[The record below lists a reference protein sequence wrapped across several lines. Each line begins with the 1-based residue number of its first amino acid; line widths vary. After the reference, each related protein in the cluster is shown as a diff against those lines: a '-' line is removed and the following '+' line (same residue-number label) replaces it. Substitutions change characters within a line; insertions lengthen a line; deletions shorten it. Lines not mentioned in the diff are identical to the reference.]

1 MLYYYILKWTA
12 GQGTSPWIGNGTIF
26 QYTEP
31 NFVNPVGVLPCQRL
45 LYGVGNYRSNNRNEY
60 VCGCAENAY
69 VSEWGIC
76 TCLPGFS
83 GTDLIKKPEILA
95 KSAMF
100 EQINLVKSDILSA
113 GRFR

>member
-12 GQGTSPWIGNGTIF
+12 GQGTSPWVGNGTIF

-31 NFVNPVGVLPCQRL
+31 NFVNPVSVLPCPRL
-45 LYGVGNYRSNNRNEY
+45 LYGVGNYRSNNGNEY

-76 TCLPGFS
+76 TCLPGYS
-83 GTDLIKKPEILA
+83 GTDLIKKT
-95 KSAMF
+95 
-100 EQINLVKSDILSA
+100 
-113 GRFR
+113 